1 MSAGVLLAVLLG
13 AFLHASWNLLVK
25 AGRDTHFAAAGVYI
39 GAGVLSGIA
48 LPFLPAPA
56 VASWPY
62 LAASS
67 VVEVLYGVLL
77 AAAYRV
83 GDLSHAYPLMRG
95 TAPLLVAIGSGVLIG
110 EPLSAAVYAG
120 VALVS
125 AGVVSL
131 VCVPH
136 SRGAPPA
143 APRLA
148 RLHPLRLPA
157 HAADDCLPV
166 RAPPG

>member
-13 AFLHASWNLLVK
+13 AFLHASWYMLVK
-25 AGRDTHFAAAGVYI
+25 AGRYTHFAAAGVYI
-39 GAGVLSGIA
+39 GSGVLSGIA

-77 AAAYRV
+77 AAAYRI

-95 TAPLLVAIGSGVLIG
+95 TAPLLVAIGSVVLVGERLSQPVWIGVAVMSCAIFSLVFDARTQQK
-110 EPLSAAVYAG
+110 SAAASG
-120 VALVS
+120 
-125 AGVVSL
+125 
-131 VCVPH
+131 
-136 SRGAPPA
+136 
-143 APRLA
+143 LA
-148 RLHPLRLPA
+148 ILNA
-157 HAADDCLPV
+157 FV
-166 RAPPG
+166 I